1 MSEKV
6 GKESQYSFA
15 PLHPPRRGEGCDNE
29 TQKNFL
35 HTIRHMVLNIND
47 H

>member
-15 PLHPPRRGEGCDNE
+15 PLHFPRPGGGGGGGGIWC
-29 TQKNFL
+29 
-35 HTIRHMVLNIND
+35 I
-47 H
+47 